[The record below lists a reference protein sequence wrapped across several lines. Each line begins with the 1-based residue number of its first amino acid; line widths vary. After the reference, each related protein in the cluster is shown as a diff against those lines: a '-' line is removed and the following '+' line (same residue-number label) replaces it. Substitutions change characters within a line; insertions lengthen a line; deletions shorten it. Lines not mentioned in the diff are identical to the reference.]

1 MAVQLMANKGITS
14 KFTIGDL
21 RDNITQF
28 QCGVRS
34 QCRRFY
40 QLDRDL
46 NWTGK
51 LVGLKV
57 PVVYLSV
64 FPDHIRLPLAQS
76 EFTLV

>member
-1 MAVQLMANKGITS
+1 MELEVSADASTNNL
-14 KFTIGDL
+14 
-21 RDNITQF
+21 
-28 QCGVRS
+28 
-34 QCRRFY
+34 
-40 QLDRDL
+40 LDRDL